1 VWYDARVRTLT
12 SVLGNSQRLDGG
24 AMFGNAPRAVWEKW
38 IAPDERNRIPLACR
52 CLVVRDGGRV
62 LLLETGIGAFFEPAL
77 RERYGVVEAHHVL
90 LESLAADGIGPE
102 DVDVIVLSH
111 LHFDHAGGALG
122 RYEPG
127 APLGLAF
134 PRATFVVGA
143 EAWQRALSP
152 HARDRA
158 SFIPG
163 LTDLLADSGRLEL
176 VEGGGSAA
184 LGDGFRFHLSSGHTP
199 GLLLTEIEMPAGPVL
214 FAADLIPGRAWV
226 HLPITMGYDRY
237 PELLID
243 EKAALLGELEGRG
256 GRLFFTH
263 DPSIALGK
271 VARDARGRYH
281 TVDERPELRAL
292 AA

>member
-1 VWYDARVRTLT
+1 
-12 SVLGNSQRLDGG
+12 
-24 AMFGNAPRAVWEKW
+24 MFGNAPRALWEKW

-52 CLVVRDGGRV
+52 CLVVRDAGRIV
-62 LLLETGIGAFFEPAL
+62 LLEAGIGAFFEPAL
-77 RERYGVVEAHHVL
+77 RERYGVIEEHHVL
-90 LESLAADGIGPE
+90 LESLAADGIRPQ

-111 LHFDHAGGALG
+111 LHFDHAGGLLAG
-122 RYEPG
+122 HEPG
-127 APLGLAF
+127 APPRLAF

-143 EAWQRALSP
+143 EAWQRAESP

-163 LTDLLADSGRLEL
+163 LTSLLEDSGRLEL
-176 VEGGGSAA
+176 VATDRSAA
-184 LGDGFRFHLSSGHTP
+184 LGDGFRFSRSSGHTP
-199 GLLLTEIEMPAGPVL
+199 GLLLTEIEMPAGPVV
-214 FAADLIPGRAWV
+214 FVADLIPGRAWV

-243 EKAALLGELEGRG
+243 EKAALLGGLEERG

-263 DPSIALGK
+263 DPSVALGK
-271 VARDARGRYH
+271 VARDERGRFH
-281 TVDERPELRAL
+281 TVDERPELRGL